1 MKNNIAYKKGG
12 ILYFNNSVLPSKR
25 IVMKRMGV
33 KRRTFAGNV
42 VSRLYDFYFQG
53 ALDFNKDFRKYY
65 KKEYAS
71 IVDYMEQHHNISHD
85 NALFMS
91 KGSFSMKNCVR
102 DSVERNIE
110 NINYDKELKNA
121 FSNAIGVLI
130 DEDTYGIY
138 YE

>member
-1 MKNNIAYKKGG
+1 
-12 ILYFNNSVLPSKR
+12 
-25 IVMKRMGV
+25 
-33 KRRTFAGNV
+33 
-42 VSRLYDFYFQG
+42 
-53 ALDFNKDFRKYY
+53 
-65 KKEYAS
+65 
-71 IVDYMEQHHNISHD
+71 MEQHHNISHD

-121 FSNAIGVLI
+121 FSNAIGGLI
-130 DEDTYGIY
+130 DEDTDGIY